1 MVSFATI
8 LSSGS
13 IWQLGLTTRPGRRRI
28 SGSARSWFQAAS
40 GHELAQTIDKD
51 SKLLQFRITVA
62 RGLAAAT
69 FCWAVQGPDPPI
81 EYRGLF
87 AGPSA
92 TRRFAAKT
100 LDGSRSGNRTNR
112 PPIRSR
118 SGHRRSAMPSD
129 DDFFNSCQV

>member
-51 SKLLQFRITVA
+51 SKLLQFRINRRA
-62 RGLAAAT
+62 RLGGCNV
-69 FCWAVQGPDPPI
+69 FV
-81 EYRGLF
+81 
-87 AGPSA
+87 GPSSVQILQSNTEA
-92 TRRFAAKT
+92 FLQGQARRGDLPQKLSMV
-100 LDGSRSGNRTNR
+100 LDPVIEPIV

-118 SGHRRSAMPSD
+118 SGHRPVGRAE
-129 DDFFNSCQV
+129 

>member
-1 MVSFATI
+1 MTAEPTMSTEMTHMRREIEEIPQAVAR
-8 LSSGS
+8 LLDGSGAV
-13 IWQLGLTTRPGRRRI
+13 LTEAGRGIRER
-28 SGSARSWFQAAS
+28 
-40 GHELAQTIDKD
+40 DP
-51 SKLLQFRITVA
+51 QFVVTVA

-69 FCWAVQGPDPPI
+69 FCWAVQRPDPPI

-118 SGHRRSAMPSD
+118 SGHRPVGRAE
-129 DDFFNSCQV
+129 

>member
-40 GHELAQTIDKD
+40 GHELPQTIDKD

-69 FCWAVQGPDPPI
+69 SCWPSSVQILQSNTEALLQGQAR
-81 EYRGLF
+81 RGDL
-87 AGPSA
+87 PQ
-92 TRRFAAKT
+92 K
-100 LDGSRSGNRTNR
+100 
-112 PPIRSR
+112 
-118 SGHRRSAMPSD
+118 
-129 DDFFNSCQV
+129 